1 MGLDN
6 PGVVDAIGFEPA
18 TGFVVL
24 TINDDLDWTDEVGHL
39 EALQA
44 KLNAYFAF
52 IETGEIN
59 EAYPDAVGRPLRIDI
74 LGRELFPEHRRDFLD
89 LAAVVA
95 ARIQVSIR
103 QRHDP
108 IRH

>member
-1 MGLDN
+1 MSVEH
-6 PGVVDAIGFEPA
+6 PGSVDAIGLEPA

-24 TINDDLDWTDEVGHL
+24 AIVDGLGWTDEEAHL
-39 EALQA
+39 RALQA

-59 EAYPDAVGRPLRIDI
+59 EAYPDAIGRPLRIDI
-74 LGRELFPEHRRDFLD
+74 LSRHPFPEHRRDFLE
-89 LAAVVA
+89 AAIVVA

-103 QRHDP
+103 QRHEP
-108 IRH
+108 PTH

>member
-1 MGLDN
+1 VGLDN
-6 PGVVDAIGFEPA
+6 PGVVDSIGFEPA

-24 TINDDLDWTDEVGHL
+24 TISDGLDWTDDVAHL
-39 EALQA
+39 EALEA

-59 EAYPDAVGRPLRIDI
+59 QAYPDAVGRPVRIDI
-74 LGRELFPEHRRDFLD
+74 LGRFRFPDDRRDFLD
-89 LAAVVA
+89 AAAIVA
-95 ARIQVSIR
+95 ARLQVTIR
-103 QRHDP
+103 QRHEP